1 VALVA
6 GAAAGRGPPL
16 KLHASAWRLATP
28 GKRRWIAVEFAAI
41 VAWLAAAWFLLEVS
55 CLWWHATAMAVGT
68 ALFVDPQAPIHICE
82 GIAAY
87 LNRRGLKSVR
97 ELIGKLK

>member
-68 ALFVDPQAPIHICE
+68 ARPAATEFSFLVGIPTLLAAGALQVFSSLVI
-82 GIAAY
+82 IAAP
-87 LNRRGLKSVR
+87 
-97 ELIGKLK
+97 